1 VNASLISKSGIASDS
16 NVAAMP
22 ADNAMS
28 NPEAESGAEIFFCG
42 VKGIEDFADRFGRNS
57 ADANRTLQ
65 DKPSLVR
72 HGVIRPKDTCHLC
85 RAP

>member
-42 VKGIEDFADRFGRNS
+42 VKGIEDFADRFGRNAKAGVHHTDS
-57 ADANRTLQ
+57 HSRTMTVLPG
-65 DKPSLVR
+65 KSGTIFMTFLP
-72 HGVIRPKDTCHLC
+72 
-85 RAP
+85 